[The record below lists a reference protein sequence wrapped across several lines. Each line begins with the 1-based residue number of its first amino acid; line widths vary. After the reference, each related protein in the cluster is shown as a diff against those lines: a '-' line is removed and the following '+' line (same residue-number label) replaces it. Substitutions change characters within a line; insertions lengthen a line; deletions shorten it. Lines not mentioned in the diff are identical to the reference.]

1 LFIRNCRK
9 FRVDD
14 WDNLLL
20 DLYVKPQLTVKGR
33 VTIPLLATTAE
44 LEAEERI
51 GFAQAA
57 EEVVIEVVIAAVR

>member
-1 LFIRNCRK
+1 LIIRNFRK
-9 FRVDD
+9 LRVGD

-33 VTIPLLATTAE
+33 VTIPVLATTAE

-57 EEVVIEVVIAAVR
+57 E

>member
-1 LFIRNCRK
+1 
-9 FRVDD
+9 
-14 WDNLLL
+14 
-20 DLYVKPQLTVKGR
+20 LTVTGR
-33 VTIPLLATTAE
+33 VTIPVLTTTAE